1 MSTSPTQLSLD
12 LLRKMGYT
20 CAITEHWN
28 SFAKIRQ
35 DLFGFIDILALAD
48 GGVIGVQTT
57 TCSNISARV
66 KKIREHQNIAAVR
79 KSGIQVMVHGWH
91 KEDGRWKCKIVNLS

>member
-12 LLRKMGYT
+12 FLRKLGYT

-48 GGVIGVQTT
+48 GRVIGVQTT
-57 TCSNISARV
+57 SYSNLSSRV
-66 KKIREHQNIAAVR
+66 NKIMEHTNTPAVR
-79 KSGIQVMVHGWH
+79 KAGIQILVHGWR
-91 KEDGRWKCKIVNLS
+91 KIDGRWICKIVDLT

>member
-12 LLRKMGYT
+12 FMRKQGYH

-28 SFAKIRQ
+28 HFAHIRQ

-48 GGVIGVQTT
+48 GGVIGIQTT
-57 TCSNISARV
+57 SYSNLSARV
-66 KKIREHQNIAAVR
+66 KKITDHDNVGVVR
-79 KSGIQVMVHGWH
+79 KSGIQILVHGWR
-91 KEDGRWKCKIVNLS
+91 KVEGRWQVKIVDLS